1 MMSLSSEPMLL
12 YPTRIDLPEEVR
24 SYLVQMLNLAL
35 AYSVDL
41 RSQVKQ
47 AMWNTKGKEAAILQN
62 LLHTLGVELEDYADS
77 MAERIAV
84 LGGIVMG
91 TVRTAATCSL
101 LPEYPDNLVN
111 AQAHALMVTERLA
124 VYAKV
129 IRGGVTSS
137 QDVEDAVTAAL
148 CTEILRRIEKQLWTL
163 ETYLHP

>member
-1 MMSLSSEPMLL
+1 MLSINGQPPHL
-12 YPTRIDLPEEVR
+12 YSTRIDLPEEVR
-24 SYLVQMLNLAL
+24 LSLVQMLNLAL

-41 RSQVKQ
+41 CSQVKQ
-47 AMWNTKGKEAAILQN
+47 AMWNTKGKEAAIVQN
-62 LLHTLGVELEDYADS
+62 LLNTLGVELEDYADG

-129 IRGGVTSS
+129 IRGGVTAS
-137 QDVEDAVTAAL
+137 QDVEDAVTAVL
-148 CTEILRRIEKQLWTL
+148 YTEILRRVEKQLWTL